1 MSEHIGPGFDSG
13 PFVSSETD
21 IRNAV
26 EELDRKRL
34 AAMYAEIAANA
45 KANEPE
51 VEPETEEP
59 EAEEPEVEE
68 PEADKKRFGKK

>member
-51 VEPETEEP
+51 VEPEAEEP
-59 EAEEPEVEE
+59 EAEEPK
-68 PEADKKRFGKK
+68 ADKKRFGKK